1 MTIESLVKI
10 SETSWNA
17 LLETSDIVSQ
27 VEGFT
32 VKSRDIST
40 DRGNFR
46 LTFDPKSVETC
57 HHRLVRRSKAVANGL
72 VVHRFI

>member
-1 MTIESLVKI
+1 VTIESLVKI

-27 VEGFT
+27 VEDFT
-32 VKSRDIST
+32 VKRRDIST
-40 DRGNFR
+40 NRGDFR
-46 LTFDPKSVETC
+46 STFDLKSVKTC
-57 HHRLVRRSKAVANGL
+57 HHRLVRRSKTVANGL

>member
-1 MTIESLVKI
+1 VTIESLVKI